1 MFSWQGVV
9 LILGFIYIAYIVGVF
24 FNAFRQDVMES
35 YAIWREE
42 RKERI

>member
-1 MFSWQGVV
+1 LFSWQGVV

-24 FNAFRQDVMES
+24 FNEVRQDVMES